1 MCRDLNTTSGGT
13 QRMNRRC
20 PCDTSEARRLRR
32 QNSAAKESYAA
43 LATEPVEAKVLP
55 PVVPAEPFTAES
67 IQSDIATLGTL
78 AAELRASGAG
88 SDEVLAAYDSKINSI
103 GAGIEYLAEEK
114 YGAPKDDELRD
125 AVEEASVQAEKEA
138 GIRRAAGYNLIHS
151 VEAEEEQL
159 RGELSVHADSM
170 THPIMKER
178 HAVWAEKDPEKFAA
192 WKAKDMEGRAAYK
205 DITGNPEKIREA
217 IDVVRRPLLE
227 KRNEAMQQALR
238 DVGVEF
244 ANPETVK
251 FSEDSHADAVKS
263 LKNALSYFPQSWVD
277 ASNAQQQ
284 SRELRIKRSKGRA
297 HYSAAS
303 GQNTF
308 TTKTVA
314 FIVQKP
320 KDWEPDPHDRQG
332 SEYISL
338 EGANEWVD
346 PRSGVVHENWN
357 YSQKEDVRGW
367 VSVSYTYH
375 KGEGVPKGNWEKVEH
390 YEENYVSGQG
400 MVRTGNLI
408 TRYRKPKLRR
418 GRASTTYKAELTVSK
433 DGHAFVGKDEGM
445 RVAMHEFAHRV
456 EHTTPI
462 VTAYEDAFLKRRAG
476 HLPSPDGSPVT
487 PEKLTSIYSGRTEM
501 GFKDNFPSHYMGKV
515 YNADYREILSMG
527 MESLF
532 AGTNG
537 GLAGMG
543 NHKADA
549 DYKKF
554 ILGVLASSA
563 KK

>member
-1 MCRDLNTTSGGT
+1 MCRDRNTG
-13 QRMNRRC
+13 QRRC

-32 QNSAAKESYAA
+32 QNSAAKGSYAV
-43 LATEPVEAKVLP
+43 LATEPVESKALP
-55 PVVPAEPFTAES
+55 IVTPAEPFTAES
-67 IQSDIATLGTL
+67 VKADIDALSSL
-78 AAELRASGAG
+78 ASELRASGA
-88 SDEVLAAYDSKINSI
+88 SSSEVLAAYDSKINAI
-103 GAGIEYLAEEK
+103 GAGVEYLAEEK
-114 YGAPKDDELRD
+114 YGAPKDEELKD
-125 AVEEASVQAEKEA
+125 SVEQASLRAEKEA
-138 GIRRAAGYNLIHS
+138 DERKVAAYNVIHS
-151 VEAEEEQL
+151 LEADEERL
-159 RGELSVHADSM
+159 RGVLNVYADST
-170 THPIMKER
+170 THPILKER
-178 HAVWAEKDPEKFAA
+178 HAVWAEKDPETYAD
-192 WKAKDMEGRAAYK
+192 WKSKDTEAREAYK
-205 DITGNPEKIREA
+205 SITGRYDQIRES
-217 IDVVRRPLLE
+217 IDAVRRPLLE

-244 ANPETVK
+244 ADPETVK
-251 FSEDSHADAVKS
+251 FSEDSHTDAVKS
-263 LKNALSYFPQSWVD
+263 LKNALGYFPQSWVD

-284 SRELRIKRSKGRA
+284 NRELRIKRSKGRA
-297 HYSAAS
+297 HYSS
-303 GQNTF
+303 SRGQNSF

-320 KDWEPDPHDRQG
+320 KDWEPDPHDRHG

-338 EGANEWVD
+338 EGASEWVD
-346 PRSGVVHENWN
+346 PRSGVVHENW
-357 YSQKEDVRGW
+357 YYAHKEGVRGW

-375 KGEGVPKGNWEKVEH
+375 KGNDVPKGNWEKVEH
-390 YEENYVSGQG
+390 YEEEYVSGQG
-400 MVRTGNLI
+400 MVRTGNMV

-418 GRASTTYKAELTVSK
+418 GRASLTYKAELTVSK
-433 DGHAFVGKDEGM
+433 DGYAMVGKDEGM
-445 RVAMHEFAHRV
+445 RVAMHEFSHRV

-476 HLPSPDGSPVT
+476 HLPSPDGSHVE
-487 PEKLTSIYSGRTEM
+487 PEKLTSIYSGKTEM

-515 YNADYREILSMG
+515 YNDDYREILSMG

-543 NHKADA
+543 NHKADP